1 MNWNAELAYDVTPK
15 CGPMRTMR
23 KLRDANYALLDDL
36 TAQCR
41 YQRHWFAVG
50 RLLMAA
56 AESGGRLD
64 VMLATD
70 ALVMALEVEGWMS
83 ERRDGRTPVRR
94 SAATS
99 SPLRRRTELISCR
112 AAAADFALVSRSPN
126 WVPRIEIHMGIL
138 IRGALRCVKCDEI
151 IHVAQVGE
159 LPRRFK
165 ALCPN
170 CRYKG
175 IYRRDSVRIEA
186 LPELAVA
193 RTSLKQSEN
202 ESSVA

>member
-1 MNWNAELAYDVTPK
+1 LVFMNWNAELAYDVTPK

-50 RLLMAA
+50 RLLMAT

-70 ALVMALEVEGWMS
+70 ALVMALEVEGWMR

-94 SAATS
+94 STATS
-99 SPLRRRTELISCR
+99 S
-112 AAAADFALVSRSPN
+112 
-126 WVPRIEIHMGIL
+126 
-138 IRGALRCVKCDEI
+138 
-151 IHVAQVGE
+151 
-159 LPRRFK
+159 LPRD
-165 ALCPN
+165 N
-170 CRYKG
+170 QG
-175 IYRRDSVRIEA
+175 ERRATIRVRMA
-186 LPELAVA
+186 PG
-193 RTSLKQSEN
+193 
-202 ESSVA
+202 